1 MLIARGFSMDAA
13 SMNETELT
21 FFRDLLS
28 GQLAGLIEEAERTVE
43 GMNGERVEFP
53 DPTDRASLESDRNFD
68 LRIRDRERK
77 LIKKIREALD
87 RIQDGSFGVCE
98 ECGGGIGLERLRA
111 RPVTTL
117 CIACK
122 AEQEAE
128 ERAAERAQRGR

>member
-1 MLIARGFSMDAA
+1 
-13 SMNETELT
+13 MNETELT